1 VGNQDRERLAPAS
14 SNPVPS
20 QFIGIRP
27 DAERPSPDTYTP
39 IIMVHSP
46 GPTGILH
53 VIAPVPAGGAETVVL
68 GLALAGAAHGLQPT
82 VAALLQDSAPSPL
95 VERLKQDGIPV
106 HEIRCGRRRYLK
118 EAGMVE
124 EVAAQCGAEL
134 IHTHVYHGDAV
145 GYLAARR
152 RRVPVI
158 ATVHGFT
165 GGDWK
170 NRLYQW
176 TDQLLLRRFDAIICV
191 SNPVRDQLRHGGIRP
206 ERLHL
211 IPNAYQATEL
221 YSMADARARLGLNA
235 TGPVVG
241 WVGRLSAEKGPDL
254 FLTAMASDQLA
265 NATGIML
272 GDGAERAALLQQREL
287 LGLAESRLRMP
298 GGRGDAAAAMPA
310 FDVMVLSS
318 RTEGTPMALLE
329 AMSAGVPVVAFA
341 VGGVPQ
347 VLDQNSGWLVPAE
360 DTAALAAAIR
370 SVLADPEE
378 SRRRAMVAREVVK
391 NRYGVAQW
399 IEQIREVYSAV
410 AAR

>member
-1 VGNQDRERLAPAS
+1 
-14 SNPVPS
+14 
-20 QFIGIRP
+20 
-27 DAERPSPDTYTP
+27 
-39 IIMVHSP
+39 
-46 GPTGILH
+46 
-53 VIAPVPAGGAETVVL
+53 
-68 GLALAGAAHGLQPT
+68 
-82 VAALLQDSAPSPL
+82 
-95 VERLKQDGIPV
+95 
-106 HEIRCGRRRYLK
+106 
-118 EAGMVE
+118 MVE

-211 IPNAYQATEL
+211 IPNAYHATEL

-378 SRRRAMVAREVVK
+378 ARRRAMVAREVVK